1 MLAAA
6 PGMISSDWLK
16 RQIDSG
22 RHGML
27 PAQGPT
33 VEISEPDLLELM
45 QTRLAAFDWQAW
57 RREQAERLTRSMRP
71 PGLPHAERSQVRF
84 HEPGFVVTA
93 DLEVNGQP
101 IARAGD
107 RINPL
112 HHVPFSQQLLVFDAT
127 DEQQVNLARSWLVDW
142 TGPTTLLTTAV
153 PESDVVTFLE
163 RHSKSLGVPIQ
174 MYRAD
179 VGQAFGI
186 LRVPSRVRAEASR
199 FRIDEVGPS
208 GLGESV
214 DDSP

>member
-1 MLAAA
+1 M
-6 PGMISSDWLK
+6 
-16 RQIDSG
+16 
-22 RHGML
+22 
-27 PAQGPT
+27 
-33 VEISEPDLLELM
+33 
-45 QTRLAAFDWQAW
+45 
-57 RREQAERLTRSMRP
+57 
-71 PGLPHAERSQVRF
+71 
-84 HEPGFVVTA
+84 TA

-112 HHVPFSQQLLVFDAT
+112 NHVPFSQQLLVFDAT

-174 MYRAD
+174 MYRAEL
-179 VGQAFGI
+179 GQAFGI

-208 GLGESV
+208 DLGESV